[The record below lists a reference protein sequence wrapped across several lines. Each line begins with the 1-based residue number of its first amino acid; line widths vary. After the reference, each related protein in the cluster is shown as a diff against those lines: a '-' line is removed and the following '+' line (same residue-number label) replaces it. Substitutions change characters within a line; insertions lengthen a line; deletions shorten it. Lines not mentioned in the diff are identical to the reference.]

1 MPNRSLTGESLAG
14 LVSLLSDGL
23 EHPLLIVKK
32 RAINLSTISINK
44 NILGDVERNKDQCDR
59 LIMNL
64 SRIAQDP
71 PYHPG
76 LNLGEGASFC
86 ISMLP
91 PKTLEIQSAIDL
103 RKDLAGRIASIIQRG
118 YNTRFAPDIILAQD
132 VGEFKTKLDEHT
144 QKKGD
149 DLHFQL
155 NLPGARDCLYSNVLK
170 TCLISPRLTEYLQGG
185 KVDGGLLLRSFERI
199 IHELTHG
206 LIDDVQEGGNI
217 LSYPLEEFI
226 VTMAAH
232 QLTAEF
238 ANEIAGD
245 DITSEQYRDFL
256 VNGRVTFLPPSHE
269 MRKTIFFRTES
280 RKYHKQIARYFMSK
294 LNSREGINE
303 LNVLGE

>member
-1 MPNRSLTGESLAG
+1 MPNQALTGESLAG
-14 LVSLLSDGL
+14 LVNLLSEGL

-44 NILGDVERNKDQCDR
+44 NILGDVERNKEQCDR
-59 LIMNL
+59 LLLNL
-64 SRIAQDP
+64 SRMAQDP

-91 PKTLEIQSAIDL
+91 PKVLEIQPEIDL
-103 RKDLAGRIASIIQRG
+103 RQEIPKRITGIIQRG
-118 YNTRFAPDIILAQD
+118 YGTNYAPNIFLARN
-132 VGEFKTKLDEHT
+132 ESELKTKLEEHA
-144 QKKGD
+144 QKRGD
-149 DLHFQL
+149 DLHYQL
-155 NLPGARDCLYSNVLK
+155 TMPGARDCLYSNVLK
-170 TCLISPRLTEYLQGG
+170 TCLVTPRLVERLEGRR
-185 KVDGGLLLRSFERI
+185 DDRGLLLRSFERI

-206 LIDDVQEGGNI
+206 LIENVQEGGNT

-269 MRKTIFFRTES
+269 MRKTIFFRSDS
-280 RKYHKQIARYFMSK
+280 RKYHKQIARYFISK
-294 LNSREGINE
+294 LNSKEGINE

>member
-149 DLHFQL
+149 DLHFQFCFEFTDLSAL
-155 NLPGARDCLYSNVLK
+155 NGVPTRRKGRRGIAAKIIRADY
-170 TCLISPRLTEYLQGG
+170 PR
-185 KVDGGLLLRSFERI
+185 
-199 IHELTHG
+199 
-206 LIDDVQEGGNI
+206 
-217 LSYPLEEFI
+217 
-226 VTMAAH
+226 AH
-232 QLTAEF
+232 TW
-238 ANEIAGD
+238 
-245 DITSEQYRDFL
+245 
-256 VNGRVTFLPPSHE
+256 
-269 MRKTIFFRTES
+269 
-280 RKYHKQIARYFMSK
+280 
-294 LNSREGINE
+294 INR
-303 LNVLGE
+303 